1 MLGKLLLS
9 VGGFFFATYLV
20 IIYYIKAEETHIDNK
35 IFKMMILFLSF
46 EVFTELL
53 ATSAIYYFRD
63 YPVFVEVLC
72 RIHQIF
78 SMAWILSVGL
88 YSVTIGRGYKVDNV
102 MSFLLKEKKARPV
115 LIGSIIF
122 ILALPFTRY
131 ENVLLEDGAY
141 MAGSAEYIQYIAGLF
156 IIILFIRAI
165 VQNKEE
171 LPDVNMTPVKIGIVA
186 AIIQIVL
193 QLFFPSIL
201 ITTEC
206 FVFTTYLLYFTF
218 ENPDLYLIK
227 ELEIAKKKADD
238 SNRSKTEF
246 LSNMSHEI
254 RTPINAIIG
263 FSEGIEK
270 DEDIKVDDAIVDI
283 SHIYSAGN
291 NLLEIINNI
300 LDISKIE
307 NGEEYLE
314 NKEYIFSNL
323 VVELKSIMDAR
334 LIDKKIKFITNIDSN
349 TPSKL
354 LGDRTKIFQVFLNI
368 LSNAAKYTEVGRIT
382 LTIKSEI
389 LGNNAVLHI
398 KVADTGYGI
407 KKEDYDK
414 LFEKF
419 SRLDGTTKKEI
430 EGTGLG
436 LIITK
441 RLVTLMG
448 GKIWFESE
456 YGAGTTFYIDLPQ
469 KIVDKTP
476 VGDISFDSINIKDS
490 DYLDCSGCKA
500 LLVDDNNLNL
510 SVTGKILEPY
520 KFTIDM
526 VNNGEDCVNK
536 IKSGE
541 QYDIIFLDHV
551 MPKMDGIE
559 VLHILHKLDGYI
571 IPPIIAVTANA
582 IAGSRERYLNEGF
595 DGYLSKPINITELDK
610 LINKVFKDRKQNNT
624 TIEEIVSTN
633 KTEEV
638 DVLDSKDET
647 TTASYDDDYLVKN
660 GFNLEEAMSY
670 LSDMNTFK
678 DVLGFFYDDIDGQLD
693 ELGSVKGDLE
703 RYATLVHGLKSD
715 CRSLGIKEFT
725 DKAYEHELKSK
736 EKDQEYINTH
746 FNELVELKNKYK
758 EIIKNYLGK

>member
-1 MLGKLLLS
+1 
-9 VGGFFFATYLV
+9 
-20 IIYYIKAEETHIDNK
+20 
-35 IFKMMILFLSF
+35 
-46 EVFTELL
+46 
-53 ATSAIYYFRD
+53 
-63 YPVFVEVLC
+63 
-72 RIHQIF
+72 
-78 SMAWILSVGL
+78 
-88 YSVTIGRGYKVDNV
+88 
-102 MSFLLKEKKARPV
+102 
-115 LIGSIIF
+115 
-122 ILALPFTRY
+122 
-131 ENVLLEDGAY
+131 
-141 MAGSAEYIQYIAGLF
+141 
-156 IIILFIRAI
+156 
-165 VQNKEE
+165 
-171 LPDVNMTPVKIGIVA
+171 
-186 AIIQIVL
+186 
-193 QLFFPSIL
+193 
-201 ITTEC
+201 
-206 FVFTTYLLYFTF
+206 
-218 ENPDLYLIK
+218 
-227 ELEIAKKKADD
+227 
-238 SNRSKTEF
+238 
-246 LSNMSHEI
+246 
-254 RTPINAIIG
+254 
-263 FSEGIEK
+263 
-270 DEDIKVDDAIVDI
+270 
-283 SHIYSAGN
+283 
-291 NLLEIINNI
+291 
-300 LDISKIE
+300 
-307 NGEEYLE
+307 
-314 NKEYIFSNL
+314 
-323 VVELKSIMDAR
+323 
-334 LIDKKIKFITNIDSN
+334 
-349 TPSKL
+349 
-354 LGDRTKIFQVFLNI
+354 
-368 LSNAAKYTEVGRIT
+368 
-382 LTIKSEI
+382 
-389 LGNNAVLHI
+389 
-398 KVADTGYGI
+398 
-407 KKEDYDK
+407 
-414 LFEKF
+414 
-419 SRLDGTTKKEI
+419 
-430 EGTGLG
+430 
-436 LIITK
+436 
-441 RLVTLMG
+441 MG